1 MLAAEQRKRHL
12 ISKLRRFGVYLSKD
26 NRNLEYL
33 SLYELEWLH
42 IELLNELK
50 PELAE
55 G

>member
-1 MLAAEQRKRHL
+1 MSVEQRKRYL
-12 ISKLRRFGVYLSKD
+12 ISKLRRFGVYLSRD
-26 NRNLEYL
+26 NRNLDYL

-50 PELAE
+50 PELTE